1 MLYNVAFFGIMTDL
15 RYDRDKAK
23 RYLNDLYAEM
33 NAMYKNNIA
42 FMKRQSNLKPFVYN
56 QPFKSM
62 FNKVADRYK
71 TNISMANVNT
81 ALNMADEIK
90 DIARD
95 SLKEYQKNM
104 EETNKLLVTS
114 EEMNLLAKDYQ
125 KNAQTLE
132 DEVKKS
138 GFWMCSKQCLMWFG
152 GGCGIIFIIYMIISL
167 IFCDKF
173 LCL

>member
-1 MLYNVAFFGIMTDL
+1 MT
-15 RYDRDKAK
+15 
-23 RYLNDLYAEM
+23 
-33 NAMYKNNIA
+33 
-42 FMKRQSNLKPFVYN
+42 
-56 QPFKSM
+56 
-62 FNKVADRYK
+62 
-71 TNISMANVNT
+71 
-81 ALNMADEIK
+81 DEIK

-125 KNAQTLE
+125 KNAQALE

-138 GFWMCSKQCLMWFG
+138 SFWLCSGRCLAWFG
-152 GGCGIIFIIYMIISL
+152 GGCGVIFLIYMIISL
-167 IFCDKF
+167 LFCDKF